1 VTRLASILDPSCI
14 LLDVGG
20 GTRRD
25 VLARIA
31 AAVAGCRSDLDEEA
45 LLDELLRREEASS
58 TAIADGIAIPHA
70 RPEQGTVATA
80 CLARSPKGVDFD
92 SLDGKP
98 TQLLLTLVSPAADST
113 LHVRWLAHVARIL
126 GDAPTRARLLA
137 ATSEAEVLRIL
148 EEREHTAGID
158 S

>member
-1 VTRLASILDPSCI
+1 MTRLASILAPSCI
-14 LLDVGG
+14 LLDVGR

-31 AAVAGCRSDLDEEA
+31 AAVAGCRSDLDEDA

-70 RPEQGTVATA
+70 RPGHGTVATA
-80 CLARSPKGVDFD
+80 CLARSPQGVDFD

-98 TQLLLTLVSPAADST
+98 TQLLLALVSPADDSA

-137 ATSEAEVLRIL
+137 ATSREEVLRIL
-148 EEREHTAGID
+148 EEREHAAGID